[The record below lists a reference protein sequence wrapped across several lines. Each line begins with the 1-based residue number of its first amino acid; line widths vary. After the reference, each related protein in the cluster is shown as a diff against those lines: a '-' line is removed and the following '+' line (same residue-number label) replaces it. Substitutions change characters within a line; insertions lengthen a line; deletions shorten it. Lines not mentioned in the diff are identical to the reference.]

1 MRRGNDRWAT
11 EPEGKDPFYR
21 AGCLFFSRSDLWSRR
36 EIVRWTTEPASSTG
50 WRPYSTVVVCIHIIV
65 KSIFMV
71 IVRCIF
77 IVIGVLMSTIKYSA
91 IRVFPLSIFTHLQR
105 ISFLGVKEEKLLYF
119 YMYVLGN
126 VFLFSWKCISTFLEM
141 NFHVF
146 GNIFLDVRKDK
157 SGLIYFYVHCSHSSL
172 QYLTMKSL
180 IVGPSQHV

>member
-1 MRRGNDRWAT
+1 
-11 EPEGKDPFYR
+11 
-21 AGCLFFSRSDLWSRR
+21 
-36 EIVRWTTEPASSTG
+36 
-50 WRPYSTVVVCIHIIV
+50 
-65 KSIFMV
+65 MV

-91 IRVFPLSIFTHLQR
+91 IR
-105 ISFLGVKEEKLLYF
+105 ISVYFRSPYLPTCKEYHFLVSKKRNYYISTCMFLEMYF
-119 YMYVLGN
+119 YFLGN
-126 VFLFSWKCISTFLEM
+126 VFPRSWKCISTFLEM